1 MSRKSRR
8 NDKKGKPTKPTPPA
22 HAGTGK
28 LPGQSGAGGQSGIP
42 EQADLSKTLEELLAP
57 LLPELPL
64 RPRRVPEPRP
74 RKAGAQPS
82 GLDNTTRSITIDGIE
97 LTVKI
102 ERKHVKNINARL
114 YGNQINMSVP
124 MLVDQAYVDEV
135 IPKLARRLLRR
146 QHTQSINR
154 QDDALELARRIATR
168 FPTVP
173 QIDNVSFVTTQEA
186 RWGSYSS
193 ATHTIRINAALRH
206 MPPWVLEAVIAHELA
221 HIFHYDH
228 SPAFWALLRRVCP
241 DTDRARGFLHGVAW
255 LSRSWDTLPPIER
268 SILGKGDG
276 HDNNGEC

>member
-1 MSRKSRR
+1 MSSKSRR
-8 NDKKGKPTKPTPPA
+8 NNKKGKPTKPAPPA
-22 HAGTGK
+22 HPGSGK
-28 LPGQSGAGGQSGIP
+28 AGGQLDAA
-42 EQADLSKTLEELLAP
+42 ERANLSKTLEELLAP

-64 RPRRVPEPRP
+64 RPRRVPAARP
-74 RKAGAQPS
+74 QKEAAQPV
-82 GLDNTTRSITIDGIE
+82 GAENMTRNLTIDGTE

-114 YGNQINMSVP
+114 HDNQISISVP
-124 MLVDQAYVDEV
+124 MLADQAYVDQV

-146 QHTQSINR
+146 QHALNINR
-154 QDDALELARRIATR
+154 DDDALHLARRIAAR
-168 FPTVP
+168 FPEPP

-228 SPAFWALLRRVCP
+228 APAFWALVRRVCP
-241 DTDRARGFLHGVAW
+241 DTDRARAFLEGVVW
-255 LSRSWDTLPPIER
+255 LSRSWDTLPPVER
-268 SILGKGDG
+268 AILGRGDE
-276 HDNNGEC
+276 HDNVEC